1 MREKVMATLKTS
13 AQAAVDQC
21 TGGTNGVSCGF
32 HWSSGTYDGQATA
45 GNQMSGLAALS
56 SLLVHDAKAPV
67 TNSTGGTSVGDQNA
81 GAGRTSELIEYAPI
95 TAADKAGASILTA
108 MFILGGSGAI
118 FWMIWE

>member
-67 TNSTGGTSVGDQNA
+67 TNSTGGTSTGDQNA
-81 GAGRTSELIEYAPI
+81 GAPRTAELIEYAPI

-108 MFILGGSGAI
+108 LFILGGSAAI